1 MAQDLATLSDLSSGT
16 LLSILKTYLANE
28 AKNQGAKLD
37 FTKYEVQGSKIEI
50 IKHEMTDQEFATF
63 EELKTSRILSSQK
76 RKNLKI
82 SRLL

>member
-1 MAQDLATLSDLSSGT
+1 MKSERNYKKLIKMAQDLATLSDLSSGT

-50 IKHEMTDQEFATF
+50 IM
-63 EELKTSRILSSQK
+63 LVLSFLALTK
-76 RKNLKI
+76 
-82 SRLL
+82 LLLPAAFQI